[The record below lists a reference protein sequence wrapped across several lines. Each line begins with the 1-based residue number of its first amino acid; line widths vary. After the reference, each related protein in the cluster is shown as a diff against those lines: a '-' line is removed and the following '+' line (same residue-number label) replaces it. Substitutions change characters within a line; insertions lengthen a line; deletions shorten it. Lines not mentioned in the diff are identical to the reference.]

1 MKIIDAHCHI
11 FPPEIIANRERIAAQ
26 EAWFS
31 ELYCDPRQRLASA
44 EELVASMDGAQVQRS
59 VVFGFA
65 FDDPGLCHLCNAYV
79 LEAAHRYPDKMLPFL
94 VVQPKYTPSALHEL
108 ADCFGKG
115 ALGLGELLPDG
126 QGYALDDWNT
136 LDPIMEYLRSADK
149 PVMLHVNEQLGH
161 TYPGKGKNGV
171 VAGYSLGAHYSDNKL
186 ILSHWGGGLLFYELM
201 PEVRRTL
208 HNVYYDTAAS
218 AFLYDDR
225 IFADALNWM
234 PDKVLWA
241 SDYPLLSQKRFIK
254 RIEALALPLEQRE
267 RLFWRNTV
275 GILGLDEVLGEENQ
289 V

>member
-11 FPPEIIANRERIAAQ
+11 FPPEIITNRERIASR

-31 ELYCDPRQRLASA
+31 ELYRDSRQRLASA

-65 FDDPGLCHLCNAYV
+65 FNDPGLCHLCNAYV
-79 LEAAHRYPDKMLPFL
+79 LEATHRYPGKMLPFL
-94 VVQPKYTPSALHEL
+94 VVQPKYAPSALHEL
-108 ADCFGKG
+108 TDCFGKG

-136 LDPIMEYLRSADK
+136 LDPIMEYLRSANK

-171 VAGYSLGAHYSDNKL
+171 VAGYTLGTHYSDNKL

-225 IFADALNWM
+225 IFADALSWM
-234 PDKVLWA
+234 PDKILWA

-275 GILGLDEVLGEENQ
+275 DILGLDEVLGEGNQ